1 MENQTQS
8 NFANAFKSFCIY
20 FYNYRVDNLYRNVN
34 GSHVGQFKRKKAY
47 EFLCNYANIELKV
60 DTFKI
65 FLLNL
70 LNEINK
76 LDESIKKLFVS
87 KTTLQL
93 IKDFNELDFLFGSK
107 HENKLEENDKNQLS
121 VFVDFSNSFYDDLE
135 DFSNLPI
142 GQVIHETQTIT
153 NESSLNEESNRG
165 PSNLTLLVN
174 DVNNSNDSQ
183 NTSSL
188 LSALKDPS
196 FIDFFNTF
204 QNGLLNKLDSKIN
217 NRIASEFDKHLGFNR
232 ELTSDQI
239 ELYQMKLAETYNKIL
254 RKKNSIDILT
264 THLKNGTTPK
274 SLCHQRFP
282 PPHIDDDLIFCERV
296 NTLIEKHQ
304 KERLELTIARH
315 KEIVEILENDFNV
328 YKGVLKYH
336 IEKIDEFTEEIRKN
350 EDKKL
355 KGEFEKSLKKVLE
368 AKKTPYTINK
378 TKPKKSAN
386 LTGSSN
392 EKTSQPK
399 KSSKPLTNNSNS
411 PKSNQKSI
419 KDNQVNSIRPVRQF
433 STRNN
438 SSYKP
443 ISQKMH
449 TNSNGNSRQQ
459 FNRKRPNYYYRHTNN
474 HQPNYY
480 KQNQYFHNNNPIMPL
495 NSNNNNNHVDRQ
507 NGGDVQVNNNNF
519 LSPKY
524 TYYHPFQ
531 KRGKTNFKN

>member
-1 MENQTQS
+1 MENQTQI

-20 FYNYRVDNLYRNVN
+20 FSNYRVDNLYRNVN
-34 GSHVGQFKRKKAY
+34 GSHVGQFKRKQAY
-47 EFLCNYANIELKV
+47 EILCNYTNVELKV
-60 DTFKI
+60 DTFKS

-70 LNEINK
+70 LNEISK

-87 KTTLQL
+87 KATLQL
-93 IKDFNELDFLFGSK
+93 IKDFNELDFLFGNK
-107 HENKLEENDKNQLS
+107 QDNKLEDNEKNQLS

-142 GQVIHETQTIT
+142 GNIIPETQTNTI
-153 NESSLNEESNRG
+153 ESSLGEASNRA

-174 DVNNSNDSQ
+174 DVNNTNDSQ
-183 NTSSL
+183 NASSL

-196 FIDFFNTF
+196 VIDFFNTF
-204 QNGLLNKLDSKIN
+204 QNGLLNKLDVKIN
-217 NRIASEFDKHLGFNR
+217 NKIASEFDKHLGFNR

-239 ELYQMKLAETYNKIL
+239 EQYQLKFAETYNKIL

-282 PPHIDDDLIFCERV
+282 APHIDDDLIFCERF
-296 NTLIEKHQ
+296 NSLIEKQQ
-304 KERLELTIARH
+304 KERLELIITRH

-336 IEKIDEFTEEIRKN
+336 IEKIDEFTEEVRKN

-355 KGEFEKSLKKVLE
+355 KSEFEKSLKKCLE

-386 LTGSSN
+386 QTVSRN
-392 EKTSQPK
+392 DKTSQPK
-399 KSSKPLTNNSNS
+399 NSSKPSINNSNS
-411 PKSNQKSI
+411 PQSNQKSV
-419 KDNQVNSIRPVRQF
+419 KDNQVNSNRPARQF

-449 TNSNGNSRQQ
+449 TNSNGNNRQQ
-459 FNRKRPNYYYRHTNN
+459 FNRQRTNYYRQTNN
-474 HQPNYY
+474 YQPNYR
-480 KQNQYFHNNNPIMPL
+480 KQNQYSHNNNPIMPL
-495 NSNNNNNHVDRQ
+495 NSNNKNNNVDRQ
-507 NGGDVQVNNNNF
+507 NNGDFQVNNNY

-531 KRGKTNFKN
+531 KRGKTNFRN

>member
-1 MENQTQS
+1 MENQTQI

-20 FYNYRVDNLYRNVN
+20 FYNYRVDSLYRNVN
-34 GSHVGQFKRKKAY
+34 GSHIGQFKRKKAY
-47 EFLCNYANIELKV
+47 EILCNYTNLELKV
-60 DTFKI
+60 ETFKS

-70 LNEINK
+70 LNEIIK
-76 LDESIKKLFVS
+76 LDESVKKLFIS
-87 KTTLQL
+87 KATLQL
-93 IKDFNELDFLFGSK
+93 IKDFNELDFLFGNK
-107 HENKLEENDKNQLS
+107 QENKLEDNEKNQLS

-135 DFSNLPI
+135 DFSNFPI
-142 GQVIHETQTIT
+142 GEVIPETQTNS
-153 NESSLNEESNRG
+153 NESISGEASNRA

-174 DVNNSNDSQ
+174 DMNNTNDSH

-204 QNGLLNKLDSKIN
+204 QDGLLNKLDVKIKDK
-217 NRIASEFDKHLGFNR
+217 IASEFDKHLGFNR

-239 ELYQMKLAETYNKIL
+239 EQYQLKFAETYNKIL

-296 NTLIEKHQ
+296 NNLIEKQQ
-304 KERLELTIARH
+304 KERLELIITRH

-336 IEKIDEFTEEIRKN
+336 IEKIDEFTEEVRKN

-355 KGEFEKSLKKVLE
+355 KGEFEKSLKKCLE
-368 AKKTPYTINK
+368 AKKMPYTINK

-386 LTGSSN
+386 QTGSN
-392 EKTSQPK
+392 KDKTIQPK
-399 KSSKPLTNNSNS
+399 NSSKPLTNNSNS
-411 PKSNQKSI
+411 PKSNQKST
-419 KDNQVNSIRPVRQF
+419 KDSQVNSIRPARQV
-433 STRNN
+433 STRNI
-438 SSYKP
+438 SSSKP
-443 ISQKMH
+443 TPQRMQ
-449 TNSNGNSRQQ
+449 TNLNGNNRQQ
-459 FNRKRPNYYYRHTNN
+459 FNRKRTNYYWHTNYY
-474 HQPNYY
+474 QPNHH
-480 KQNQYFHNNNPIMPL
+480 KHNQYYHNNNPIMPR
-495 NSNNNNNHVDRQ
+495 NSNNNNNNVDHQ
-507 NGGDVQVNNNNF
+507 SSGDFQVNNNNY

-531 KRGKTNFKN
+531 KRGKMNFKN